1 MKNLLLVCVVLTS
14 FQLFAQEKE
23 QKNEKKERIEAA
35 RVSFI
40 TKKLELTPEE
50 SKAFWPLIN
59 EMEVEIKASRKAM
72 KERIKEL
79 KKDDAKIDEE
89 TYKKIL
95 DDMHDQQVSIIEIK
109 NDYSKKIGTIIGY
122 EKAFKFEVE
131 VQKEFKQQLMNRMK
145 NAPSKRGGPGGPSN
159 PSNMNKN

>member
-1 MKNLLLVCVVLTS
+1 
-14 FQLFAQEKE
+14 
-23 QKNEKKERIEAA
+23 
-35 RVSFI
+35 
-40 TKKLELTPEE
+40 
-50 SKAFWPLIN
+50 
-59 EMEVEIKASRKAM
+59 MEVEIKASRKAM